1 MQLVNRAWNKVSE
14 EIEFSAVGEN
24 IEHYLYLIR
33 SIKWYND
40 LG

>member
-24 IEHYLYLIR
+24 IEHYLLIR